1 MTQNYKNH
9 MRLFPMHHFVATPL
23 TVGLFIW
30 SLTGLGNLTAD
41 NTGEVVFRILVS
53 LALVLITFIA
63 RIYGLKNQ
71 DRLIRLEMRQRYF
84 ELTGKSFKTLENQ
97 LRLGQIIAL
106 RFAGDDELL
115 SLIDRAIAEKLS
127 SKDIK
132 LAVKNWQ
139 ADFHRV

>member
-1 MTQNYKNH
+1 MTQNYNNH

-84 ELTGKSFKTLENQ
+84 ELTGSSFKPMEQQ
-97 LRLGQIIAL
+97 LRLAQIIAL

-115 SLIDRAIAEKLS
+115 LLMERAIKENLS

-139 ADFHRV
+139 GDYRRI

>member
-9 MRLFPMHHFVATPL
+9 MRLFPLHHYVTTPITFFL
-23 TVGLFIW
+23 LVW
-30 SLTGLGNLTAD
+30 SIIGLGNINAD
-41 NTGEVVFRILVS
+41 NVGEVVFKILAS
-53 LALVLITFIA
+53 LALVLVAFIA
-63 RIYGLKNQ
+63 RIYGIKNQ

-97 LRLGQIIAL
+97 LLLGQIIAL

>member
-9 MRLFPMHHFVATPL
+9 MRLFLMHHFVATPL

>member
-1 MTQNYKNH
+1 MTQNFNNH
-9 MRLFPMHHFVATPL
+9 MRLFPLHHFVATPL

-53 LALVLITFIA
+53 LALVLVTFIA
-63 RIYGLKNQ
+63 RIYGIKNQ

-115 SLIDRAIAEKLS
+115 SLIDRAIAEQLS

>member
-9 MRLFPMHHFVATPL
+9 MRLFPLHHYVTTPI
-23 TVGLFIW
+23 TVFLLVW
-30 SLTGLGNLTAD
+30 SLIGLGNINAD
-41 NTGEVVFRILVS
+41 NVGDVVFRILAS
-53 LALVLITFIA
+53 LALVLIAFIA
-63 RIYGLKNQ
+63 RIYGIKNQ

>member
-9 MRLFPMHHFVATPL
+9 MRLFPLHHFVATPL

-53 LALVLITFIA
+53 LALVLIAFIA
-63 RIYGLKNQ
+63 RIYGIKNQ

>member
-1 MTQNYKNH
+1 MTQNYNNH

-63 RIYGLKNQ
+63 RIYGLK
-71 DRLIRLEMRQRYF
+71 
-84 ELTGKSFKTLENQ
+84 TLENQ